1 VFKRR
6 ANEYI
11 TALKVHLPDT
21 EFVTNL
27 TKPRRNS
34 FEFTLILDEQEF
46 LVWTG
51 VKLTPRKAK
60 FPETDALLEEINK
73 HLLE

>member
-1 VFKRR
+1 MFKRR

-11 TALKVHLPDT
+11 TALKVHLPDM
-21 EFVTNL
+21 EFVTNV

-34 FEFTLILDEQEF
+34 FEFSLVIDDQEF

-60 FPETDALLEEINK
+60 FPETEVILNEIKK